1 MEVIFLKDVKG
12 SGKKGEIKNVADGY
26 AKNFLIKNGY
36 AIEATA
42 GAKGDHQRMNEA
54 KQFHYNEDK
63 AKAQK
68 IAEELK
74 TKQVVIKVKVGD
86 NGKIFGSITSKEIAE
101 AFAKIGYDIDK
112 RKIMLKDAIKS
123 LGTYIVDIKLFEG
136 VIAKTNVSI
145 VSE

>member
-26 AKNFLIKNGY
+26 AKNFLIKNGF

-42 GAKGDHQRMNEA
+42 GAKGDHQRMNES

-68 IAEELK
+68 IADELK

-101 AFAKIGYDIDK
+101 AFAKIGYEIDK
-112 RKIMLKDAIKS
+112 RKVMLKDAIKS

-145 VSE
+145 VGE

>member
-26 AKNFLIKNGY
+26 AKNFLIKNGF

-68 IAEELK
+68 IADELK

-101 AFAKIGYDIDK
+101 AFAKIGYEIDK
-112 RKIMLKDAIKS
+112 RKVMLKDAIKS